1 MSVEDNKPIIGI
13 TMGDYNGIGT
23 EVILK
28 ALANKRILKVCTPV
42 IYGSMSIIS
51 KYRKILGLESW
62 YINQVNRI
70 TQISFKKTNLVHCT
84 RQKNPEI
91 VPGKVSQQAGK
102 FALESIEAATKDL
115 QQGLID
121 AIVTGPINK
130 NAIQSPDFD
139 FPGHTEY
146 FTKTANI
153 NESLMMM
160 VSPSMKVAVFT
171 GHVALS
177 EVSKHITRDKIF
189 SKVNLLLNTLKQD
202 FNIQKPKI
210 AVLGLN
216 PHAGEEG
223 MLGSEEQ
230 QIIKPAIIEIKKKG
244 SLVFGP
250 YPADGFFGTHDYK
263 KFDAV
268 LAMYHDQG
276 LIPFKTLAFENG
288 VNYTCGLPFVRTSPD
303 HGTAYKI
310 AGKNVADEN
319 SFREALFVACDIVK
333 NRKLQKKEEVR
344 DS

>member
-1 MSVEDNKPIIGI
+1 MSTEDNKPIIGI
-13 TMGDYNGIGT
+13 TMGDYNGVGT

-28 ALANKRILKVCTPV
+28 ALANKRILKICTPV
-42 IYGSMSIIS
+42 IYGSMAVIS
-51 KYRKILGLESW
+51 KYRKILKLDSW
-62 YINQVNRI
+62 YINQVNRV

-84 RQKNPEI
+84 KQKNPEI
-91 VPGKVSQQAGK
+91 VPGKVSQQAGE

-115 QQGLID
+115 KQGLID
-121 AIVTGPINK
+121 AVITAPINK
-130 NAIQSPDFD
+130 HTIQSPDFD

-146 FTKTANI
+146 FTTQANI
-153 NESLMMM
+153 TESLMMM

-171 GHVALS
+171 GHVPLAEIS
-177 EVSKHITRDKIF
+177 QHITRDKMF
-189 SKVNLLLNTLKQD
+189 SKVALLQATLQKD

-223 MLGSEEQ
+223 MLGNEEQ
-230 QIIKPAIIEIKKKG
+230 QIIKPAVIEMKKKG
-244 SLVFGP
+244 NLVFGP

-276 LIPFKTLAFENG
+276 LIPFKTLAFADG

-310 AGKNVADEN
+310 AGKNLADET
-319 SFREALFVACDIVK
+319 SFREAIFTACDVVK
-333 NRKLQKKEEVR
+333 NRKLQMTDEA
-344 DS
+344 

>member
-1 MSVEDNKPIIGI
+1 MSTEDNKPIVGI
-13 TMGDYNGIGT
+13 TMGDYNGVGT

-28 ALANKRILKVCTPV
+28 ALANKRILKICTPV
-42 IYGSMSIIS
+42 IYGSMAVIS
-51 KYRKILGLESW
+51 KYRKILKLDNW
-62 YINQVNRI
+62 YINQVNRV

-84 RQKNPEI
+84 KQKNLDI
-91 VPGKVSQQAGK
+91 VPGKVSQQSGA

-115 QQGLID
+115 KQGLID
-121 AIVTGPINK
+121 AVVTAPINK
-130 NAIQSPDFD
+130 HTIQSPDFD

-146 FTKTANI
+146 FTTQANI
-153 NESLMMM
+153 KESLMMM
-160 VSPSMKVAVFT
+160 VSPLMKVAVFT
-171 GHVALS
+171 GHVPLT
-177 EVSKHITRDKIF
+177 EVSRHITRDKVF
-189 SKVNLLLNTLKQD
+189 SKVALLQKTLQKD

-223 MLGSEEQ
+223 MLGNEEQ
-230 QIIKPAIIEIKKKG
+230 QIIKPAIIEMKKKG

-250 YPADGFFGTHDYK
+250 YPADGFFGTHEYK

-276 LIPFKTLAFENG
+276 LIPFKTLAFEDG

-310 AGKNVADEN
+310 AGKNMADET
-319 SFREALFVACDIVK
+319 SFREALFTACDIVK
-333 NRKLQKKEEVR
+333 NRKFQA
-344 DS
+344 DSVV

>member
-1 MSVEDNKPIIGI
+1 MSAEDNKPIIGI
-13 TMGDYNGIGT
+13 TMGDYNGVGT

-28 ALANKRILKVCTPV
+28 ALANKRILKICTPV
-42 IYGSMSIIS
+42 IYGSMAVIS
-51 KYRKILGLESW
+51 KYRKILKLDNW
-62 YINQVNRI
+62 YINQVNRV

-84 RQKNPEI
+84 KQKNLEI
-91 VPGKVSQQAGK
+91 VPGKVSQQAGA

-115 QQGLID
+115 KQGLID
-121 AIVTGPINK
+121 AVVTAPINK
-130 NAIQSPDFD
+130 HTIQSPDFD

-146 FTKTANI
+146 FTTQANI
-153 NESLMMM
+153 KESLMMM
-160 VSPSMKVAVFT
+160 VSPLMKVAVFT
-171 GHVALS
+171 GHVPLT
-177 EVSKHITRDKIF
+177 EVSRHITRDKVF
-189 SKVNLLLNTLKQD
+189 SKVSLLQKTLQKD

-223 MLGSEEQ
+223 MLGNEEQ
-230 QIIKPAIIEIKKKG
+230 QIIKPAIIEMKKKG

-250 YPADGFFGTHDYK
+250 YPADGFFGTHEYK

-310 AGKNVADEN
+310 AGQNTADET
-319 SFREALFVACDIVK
+319 SFREAVFTACDIVK
-333 NRKLQKKEEVR
+333 NRKFQADNVDEG
-344 DS
+344 